1 MFSLEEI
8 KKKLTSLSPVL
19 KVIISVAVGILIT
32 AVIAYA
38 VNEIYH
44 YWHDKPVTTM
54 SQEEAETPKGVET
67 ASQNAGVP
75 VSPAQ
80 AKEVAREIQ
89 VIRNT
94 EQVPVY
100 IVPSTGATVEKD
112 SEKAVKDNHAD
123 FAILTDPSDKD
134 KEVDISSI
142 PEDTKVELNQYNVQA
157 YKPVIRQVEV
167 GKSPDGDNIVG
178 FAISK
183 KVSKDGK
190 YLGVGVDHVFGNDNK
205 TYIKVVYSW

>member
-8 KKKLTSLSPVL
+8 KKKFTSLSPVL
-19 KVIISVAVGILIT
+19 KVIISVAVVMLIT

-38 VNEIYH
+38 VNRVYH

-54 SQEEAETPKGVET
+54 SQEEAETPRGVET

-75 VSPAQ
+75 VSPTQ

-89 VIRNT
+89 VIRET

-100 IVPSTGATVEKD
+100 VVQSTGATVEKD

-123 FAILTDPSDKD
+123 FTILTDPSDKD

-178 FAISK
+178 FTISK
-183 KVSKDGK
+183 KVSKDGQ

>member
-8 KKKLTSLSPVL
+8 KKKLISLSPVL
-19 KVIISVAVGILIT
+19 KVIISIAVGILIT
-32 AVIAYA
+32 AVVAYA
-38 VNEIYH
+38 GNEMYH

-75 VSPAQ
+75 VSPTQ

-89 VIRNT
+89 VIRET

-100 IVPSTGATVEKD
+100 IVQSTGATVEKD

-123 FAILTDPSDKD
+123 FAILADPNDKD

-142 PEDTKVELNQYNVQA
+142 PEDTKVELSQYNIQA

-178 FAISK
+178 FTVSK
-183 KVSKDGK
+183 KVSKDGQ

>member
-8 KKKLTSLSPVL
+8 KKKFTSLSPVL

-38 VNEIYH
+38 GNRLYH
-44 YWHDKPVTTM
+44 YWNDKPVTTM

-100 IVPSTGATVEKD
+100 IVQSTGATVEKD

-123 FAILTDPSDKD
+123 FAILTDPSDKG

>member
-38 VNEIYH
+38 GNKLYH

-67 ASQNAGVP
+67 VSQNAGVP

-80 AKEVAREIQ
+80 AKEVAKEIQ
-89 VIRNT
+89 VIRET

-100 IVPSTGATVEKD
+100 VVQSTGATVEKD

-157 YKPVIRQVEV
+157 YKPVIRQVEL

-178 FAISK
+178 FTISK
-183 KVSKDGK
+183 KVSKDGQ

>member
-8 KKKLTSLSPVL
+8 KKKFASLSPVL
-19 KVIISVAVGILIT
+19 KVIISVAVVMLIT
-32 AVIAYA
+32 AVVAYA
-38 VNEIYH
+38 GNKLYH
-44 YWHDKPVTTM
+44 YWHDKPVTTT

-75 VSPAQ
+75 VSPTQ

-100 IVPSTGATVEKD
+100 IVQSTGATVEKD

>member
-8 KKKLTSLSPVL
+8 KKKFTSLSPVL

-75 VSPAQ
+75 VSPTQ

-100 IVPSTGATVEKD
+100 IVQSTGATVEKD

-183 KVSKDGK
+183 KVSKDGQ

>member
-8 KKKLTSLSPVL
+8 KKKFTSLSPVL
-19 KVIISVAVGILIT
+19 KVVISVAVGILIT

-38 VNEIYH
+38 VSEMYH

-75 VSPAQ
+75 ISPTQ
-80 AKEVAREIQ
+80 AKEVAKEIQ

-100 IVPSTGATVEKD
+100 IVQSTGATVEKD

-178 FAISK
+178 FTVSK
-183 KVSKDGK
+183 KVSKDGQ

>member
-8 KKKLTSLSPVL
+8 KKKFTSLSPVL

-38 VNEIYH
+38 GNKLYH

-75 VSPAQ
+75 VSPTQ
-80 AKEVAREIQ
+80 AKEVAKEIQ
-89 VIRNT
+89 VIRET

-100 IVPSTGATVEKD
+100 VVQSTGATVEKD

-178 FAISK
+178 FTISK
-183 KVSKDGK
+183 KVSKDGQ

>member
-8 KKKLTSLSPVL
+8 KKKFTSLSPVL
-19 KVIISVAVGILIT
+19 KVVISVAVGILIT

-38 VNEIYH
+38 GNKLYH

-75 VSPAQ
+75 VSPTQ
-80 AKEVAREIQ
+80 AKEVAKEIQ
-89 VIRNT
+89 VIRET

-100 IVPSTGATVEKD
+100 VVQSTGATVEKD

-123 FAILTDPSDKD
+123 FAILTDPSNKD

-178 FAISK
+178 FTISK
-183 KVSKDGK
+183 KVSKDGQ

>member
-32 AVIAYA
+32 AVVAYA
-38 VNEIYH
+38 VNEVYH
-44 YWHDKPVTTM
+44 YWHDKSVTTM

-75 VSPAQ
+75 ISPTQ

-89 VIRNT
+89 VIRET

-100 IVPSTGATVEKD
+100 VVQSTGATVEKD

-178 FAISK
+178 FTISK
-183 KVSKDGK
+183 KVSKEGK

>member
-8 KKKLTSLSPVL
+8 KKKFTSLSPVL
-19 KVIISVAVGILIT
+19 KVIISVSVGILIT

-75 VSPAQ
+75 VSPTQ

-100 IVPSTGATVEKD
+100 IVQSTGATVEKD

-178 FAISK
+178 FTISK
-183 KVSKDGK
+183 KVSKDGQ

>member
-19 KVIISVAVGILIT
+19 KVVISVAVGILIT

-38 VNEIYH
+38 GNKLYH

-100 IVPSTGATVEKD
+100 IVQSTGATVEKD

-167 GKSPDGDNIVG
+167 GKSPDGDSIVG
-178 FAISK
+178 FDISK

>member
-19 KVIISVAVGILIT
+19 KVIISVAVVMLIT
-32 AVIAYA
+32 AVVAYA
-38 VNEIYH
+38 GNKLYH
-44 YWHDKPVTTM
+44 YWHDKPVTTT

-75 VSPAQ
+75 VSPTQ
-80 AKEVAREIQ
+80 AKEVSREIQ
-89 VIRNT
+89 VIRDT

-100 IVPSTGATVEKD
+100 VVQSTGATVEKD

-167 GKSPDGDNIVG
+167 GKSSDGDNIVG

>member
-8 KKKLTSLSPVL
+8 KKKFTSLSPVL
-19 KVIISVAVGILIT
+19 KVVISVAVGILIT

-38 VNEIYH
+38 GNKLYH

-75 VSPAQ
+75 VSPTQ

-89 VIRNT
+89 VIRET

-100 IVPSTGATVEKD
+100 VVQSTGATVEKD

-123 FAILTDPSDKD
+123 FAILTDPSNKD

-178 FAISK
+178 FTISK
-183 KVSKDGK
+183 KVSKDGQ

-205 TYIKVVYSW
+205 TYIKVMYSW

>member
-8 KKKLTSLSPVL
+8 KKKFASLSPVL

-38 VNEIYH
+38 VNRIYH

-75 VSPAQ
+75 VSPTQ

-89 VIRNT
+89 VIRET

-100 IVPSTGATVEKD
+100 VVQSTGATVEKD

>member
-38 VNEIYH
+38 GNKLYH

-67 ASQNAGVP
+67 VSQNAGVP
-75 VSPAQ
+75 VSPTQ
-80 AKEVAREIQ
+80 AKEVAKEIQ
-89 VIRNT
+89 VIRET

-100 IVPSTGATVEKD
+100 VVQSTGATVEKD

-157 YKPVIRQVEV
+157 YKPVIRQVEL

-178 FAISK
+178 FTISK
-183 KVSKDGK
+183 KVSKDGQ

>member
-8 KKKLTSLSPVL
+8 KKRLTSLSPVL
-19 KVIISVAVGILIT
+19 KVIISVVVGILIT

-67 ASQNAGVP
+67 VSQNAGVP
-75 VSPAQ
+75 ISPTQ

-89 VIRNT
+89 VIRET

-100 IVPSTGATVEKD
+100 VVQSTGATVEKD

-178 FAISK
+178 FTVSK
-183 KVSKDGK
+183 KVSKDGQ

>member
-8 KKKLTSLSPVL
+8 KKKFTSLSPVL

-32 AVIAYA
+32 AVIVYA
-38 VNEIYH
+38 GNKLYH

-75 VSPAQ
+75 VSPTQ
-80 AKEVAREIQ
+80 AKEVAKEIQ
-89 VIRNT
+89 VIRET

-100 IVPSTGATVEKD
+100 VVQSTGATVEKD

-123 FAILTDPSDKD
+123 FAILTDPSNKD

-178 FAISK
+178 FTISK
-183 KVSKDGK
+183 KVSKDGQ

>member
-19 KVIISVAVGILIT
+19 KVVISVAVGILIT
-32 AVIAYA
+32 AVVVYA
-38 VNEIYH
+38 GNKLYH

-75 VSPAQ
+75 VSPTQ

-89 VIRNT
+89 VVRET

-100 IVPSTGATVEKD
+100 VVQSTGAMVEKD

-167 GKSPDGDNIVG
+167 GKSPYGDNIVG
-178 FAISK
+178 FTISK
-183 KVSKDGK
+183 KVSKDGQ

>member
-8 KKKLTSLSPVL
+8 KKKFTSLPPVL
-19 KVIISVAVGILIT
+19 KVVISVVVVMLIT

-38 VNEIYH
+38 GNKLYH

-89 VIRNT
+89 VIRET

-100 IVPSTGATVEKD
+100 VVQSTGATVEKD

>member
-8 KKKLTSLSPVL
+8 RKKLTSLSPVL
-19 KVIISVAVGILIT
+19 KVIISVVVVMLIT

-38 VNEIYH
+38 VNRVYH

-178 FAISK
+178 FTISK
-183 KVSKDGK
+183 KVSKDGQ

>member
-8 KKKLTSLSPVL
+8 KKRLTSLSPVL
-19 KVIISVAVGILIT
+19 KVVISVAVGILIT

-38 VNEIYH
+38 GNKLYH
-44 YWHDKPVTTM
+44 YWHDKPITTM

-75 VSPAQ
+75 VSPTQ

-89 VIRNT
+89 VIRDT

-100 IVPSTGATVEKD
+100 VVQSTGATVEKD

-157 YKPVIRQVEV
+157 YKPVIRQAEV

-178 FAISK
+178 FTISK
-183 KVSKDGK
+183 KVSKDGQ

>member
-8 KKKLTSLSPVL
+8 KKKFTSLSPVL
-19 KVIISVAVGILIT
+19 KVIISVAVVMLIT

-38 VNEIYH
+38 GNKLYH

-67 ASQNAGVP
+67 ASQNTGVP
-75 VSPAQ
+75 VSPTQ

-100 IVPSTGATVEKD
+100 IIQSTGATVEKD

-123 FAILTDPSDKD
+123 FAILTDPSNKD

-157 YKPVIRQVEV
+157 YKPVIRQLEV
-167 GKSPDGDNIVG
+167 GKSPDGDSIVG

>member
-8 KKKLTSLSPVL
+8 KKKFTSLSPVL

-38 VNEIYH
+38 GNKLYH

-67 ASQNAGVP
+67 ASQNSGVP
-75 VSPAQ
+75 VSPTQ

-89 VIRNT
+89 VIRET

-100 IVPSTGATVEKD
+100 VVQSTGATVEKD

-123 FAILTDPSDKD
+123 FAILTDPSNKD

-178 FAISK
+178 FTISK
-183 KVSKDGK
+183 KVSKDGQ

>member
-32 AVIAYA
+32 AVVVYA

-75 VSPAQ
+75 ISPTQ

-100 IVPSTGATVEKD
+100 IVQSTGATVEKD

-178 FAISK
+178 FTVSK
-183 KVSKDGK
+183 KVSKDGQ

>member
-8 KKKLTSLSPVL
+8 KKKFTSLSPVL
-19 KVIISVAVGILIT
+19 KVVISVAVGILIT
-32 AVIAYA
+32 AVVVYA
-38 VNEIYH
+38 GNKLYH

-75 VSPAQ
+75 VSPTQ

-89 VIRNT
+89 VIRET

-100 IVPSTGATVEKD
+100 VVQSTGATVEKD

-178 FAISK
+178 FTISK
-183 KVSKDGK
+183 KVSKDGQ

>member
-19 KVIISVAVGILIT
+19 KVVISVAVGILIT

-38 VNEIYH
+38 GNKLYH

-89 VIRNT
+89 VIRET

-100 IVPSTGATVEKD
+100 VVQSTGDTVEKD

-157 YKPVIRQVEV
+157 YKPVIRQLEV

-178 FAISK
+178 FTISK
-183 KVSKDGK
+183 KVSKDGR

>member
-38 VNEIYH
+38 GNKLYH

-75 VSPAQ
+75 VSPTQ

-89 VIRNT
+89 VIRET
-94 EQVPVY
+94 QKEPVY
-100 IVPSTGATVEKD
+100 IVQSTGATVEKD
-112 SEKAVKDNHAD
+112 SEKSVKDNHAD

-157 YKPVIRQVEV
+157 YKPVIRQVEDLYQ
-167 GKSPDGDNIVG
+167 S
-178 FAISK
+178 S
-183 KVSKDGK
+183 
-190 YLGVGVDHVFGNDNK
+190 VFM
-205 TYIKVVYSW
+205 VRR

>member
-8 KKKLTSLSPVL
+8 KKKLASLSPVL

-75 VSPAQ
+75 VSPTQ
-80 AKEVAREIQ
+80 AKEVAKEIQ

-100 IVPSTGATVEKD
+100 IVQSTGATVEKD

-167 GKSPDGDNIVG
+167 GKSPDGDNIIG
-178 FAISK
+178 FTVSK
-183 KVSKDGK
+183 KVSKEGQ

>member
-8 KKKLTSLSPVL
+8 KKKFTSLSPVL

-38 VNEIYH
+38 GNKLYH

-75 VSPAQ
+75 VSPTQ
-80 AKEVAREIQ
+80 AKEVAKEIQ
-89 VIRNT
+89 VIRET

-100 IVPSTGATVEKD
+100 VVQSTGATVEKD

-123 FAILTDPSDKD
+123 FAILTDPSNKD

-178 FAISK
+178 FTISK
-183 KVSKDGK
+183 KVSKDGQ

>member
-8 KKKLTSLSPVL
+8 KKKFASLSPVL
-19 KVIISVAVGILIT
+19 KVVISVAVGILIT

-75 VSPAQ
+75 ISPTQ
-80 AKEVAREIQ
+80 AKEVAGEIQ
-89 VIRNT
+89 VIRET

-100 IVPSTGATVEKD
+100 IVQSTGATVEKD

>member
-19 KVIISVAVGILIT
+19 KVVISVAVGILIIT
-32 AVIAYA
+32 VIAYA
-38 VNEIYH
+38 GNKLYH

-89 VIRNT
+89 VIRDT

-167 GKSPDGDNIVG
+167 GKSPDGDNVVG

>member
-8 KKKLTSLSPVL
+8 KKKFTSLSPVL

-38 VNEIYH
+38 GNKLYH

-67 ASQNAGVP
+67 ASQNVGVP
-75 VSPAQ
+75 VSPTQ
-80 AKEVAREIQ
+80 AKEVAKEIQ
-89 VIRNT
+89 VIRET

-100 IVPSTGATVEKD
+100 VVQSTGATVEKD

-167 GKSPDGDNIVG
+167 GKSSDGDNIVG
-178 FAISK
+178 FTISK
-183 KVSKDGK
+183 KVSKDGQ

>member
-67 ASQNAGVP
+67 ASQNVGVP
-75 VSPAQ
+75 ISPAQ

-100 IVPSTGATVEKD
+100 IVQSTGATVEKD

-178 FAISK
+178 FTVSK
-183 KVSKDGK
+183 KVSKEGQ

>member
-8 KKKLTSLSPVL
+8 RKKLTSLSPVL
-19 KVIISVAVGILIT
+19 KVIISVVVGILIT

-38 VNEIYH
+38 VNRVYH

-178 FAISK
+178 FTISK
-183 KVSKDGK
+183 KVSKDGQ

>member
-19 KVIISVAVGILIT
+19 KVVISVAVGILIT

-38 VNEIYH
+38 GNKLYH

-75 VSPAQ
+75 VSPTQ

-89 VIRNT
+89 VIRET

-100 IVPSTGATVEKD
+100 VVQSTGATVEKD

-167 GKSPDGDNIVG
+167 GKSPDGDSIVG
-178 FAISK
+178 FTISK
-183 KVSKDGK
+183 KVSKDGQ

>member
-8 KKKLTSLSPVL
+8 KKKFTSLSPVL
-19 KVIISVAVGILIT
+19 KVVISVVVGILIT
-32 AVIAYA
+32 AVVVYA
-38 VNEIYH
+38 GNKLYH

-75 VSPAQ
+75 VSPTQ

-100 IVPSTGATVEKD
+100 IVQSTGATVEKD

-178 FAISK
+178 FTVSK
-183 KVSKDGK
+183 KVSKDGQ